1 MKTITQIYDKMLD
14 DNYTGLDKW
23 VHHLVIFEDYL
34 TKLKPKNSLTKFSL
48 VNISESIDSSILFHN
63 YLSQWNLEEFQII
76 HVHENPKDVSELK
89 KLGIK
94 TMQGSAEDES
104 FLRKVASAAGSFDV
118 LVDDTH
124 YTNKQRT
131 IVKFLYPR
139 MADNGVLF
147 VEDTYLGL
155 RKEYVTS
162 KPSFLEYVQT
172 LYRELDDWHNNA
184 MQDKQYQLPDQR
196 RDIAEYRQL
205 TQFAKNTKCIHLY
218 NGLVVLERLSIE
230 PPYQKVRHW

>member
-1 MKTITQIYDKMLD
+1 MKTVTQIYDDMLS

-23 VHHLVIFEDYL
+23 VHHLTIFEDYIS
-34 TKLKPKNSLTKFSL
+34 KLKPQDSLTKFNL
-48 VNISESIDSSILFHN
+48 VNISESVDSSILFHK
-63 YLSQWNLEEFQII
+63 YLSQWELYEFQIT
-76 HVHENPKDVSELK
+76 HVHEHDKDTSELK

-94 TMQGSAEDES
+94 IMQGSAEDDA

-131 IVKFLYPR
+131 IIKFLYPR

-155 RKEYVTS
+155 RKDYVTS
-162 KPSFLEYVQT
+162 RPSFLEYVQT

-184 MQDKQYQLPDQR
+184 MHDKQYQIPDQR
-196 RDIAEYRQL
+196 RDISDYRQL
-205 TQFAKNTKCIHLY
+205 TQFARDTRGIHLY
-218 NGLVVLERLSIE
+218 NGMVVVERLSIE